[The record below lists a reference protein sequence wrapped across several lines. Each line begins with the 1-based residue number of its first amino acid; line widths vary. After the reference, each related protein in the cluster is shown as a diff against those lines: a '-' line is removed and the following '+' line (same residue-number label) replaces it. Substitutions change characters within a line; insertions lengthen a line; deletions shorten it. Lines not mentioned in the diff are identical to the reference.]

1 MPPTIPKPPTGR
13 WRSAI
18 APQER
23 LTGIRAFARVLLLAL
38 LLTQGLGDASAQS
51 MLAFTE
57 PPSGELKL
65 AHAAMPLMLEDE
77 EATSTLPAPTVMD
90 TDEPAPADPLQAQI
104 QALSK
109 RIEELEKSQAASS
122 KTKEG
127 SQGSDKK
134 EAKSDSKDKK
144 EADKADKTK
153 VSEWTDLSED
163 KWTIK
168 LGGHIQMDYINW
180 ADTDPN
186 ITDPLAVNQF
196 NYRRLRLVADGT
208 GYGVF
213 DFRLQMTLEPGQG
226 LNTNNTATPDV
237 KDAYL
242 SMNEI
247 PLLGRMR
254 VGNFFVPFGLEQVT
268 NDTNN
273 IFVERSIPTQGI
285 FTADR
290 EVGIAFYNC
299 TPDQRIS
306 WTTGMFFDSISDT
319 FKTRFDDNQGYRMSG
334 RLVYLPYYDEPSGG
348 RYLVHTALGVLHT
361 DDNDDTVRFA
371 ARPQIQK
378 GPILI
383 DTGNLAADDYT
394 TGNAEL
400 AVVWG
405 RITSQSEAY
414 VSTVNMLNGDTHT
427 VGGAY
432 THLSWFLTGESRVY
446 ERFGQHGAQFGR
458 NKPFSNFFATPGGVS
473 WGAWE
478 AKARWSYLD
487 LTSVNQGQYNDST
500 FGFNWYWS
508 DRMRWMF
515 DWIHPW
521 TDSQTVFGD
530 TSSDLLALRLD
541 FNW

>member
-1 MPPTIPKPPTGR
+1 
-13 WRSAI
+13 
-18 APQER
+18 
-23 LTGIRAFARVLLLAL
+23 
-38 LLTQGLGDASAQS
+38 
-51 MLAFTE
+51 
-57 PPSGELKL
+57 
-65 AHAAMPLMLEDE
+65 
-77 EATSTLPAPTVMD
+77 
-90 TDEPAPADPLQAQI
+90 
-104 QALSK
+104 
-109 RIEELEKSQAASS
+109 
-122 KTKEG
+122 
-127 SQGSDKK
+127 
-134 EAKSDSKDKK
+134 
-144 EADKADKTK
+144 
-153 VSEWTDLSED
+153 
-163 KWTIK
+163 
-168 LGGHIQMDYINW
+168 
-180 ADTDPN
+180 
-186 ITDPLAVNQF
+186 
-196 NYRRLRLVADGT
+196 
-208 GYGVF
+208 
-213 DFRLQMTLEPGQG
+213 
-226 LNTNNTATPDV
+226 
-237 KDAYL
+237 
-242 SMNEI
+242 
-247 PLLGRMR
+247 MR

-348 RYLVHTALGVLHT
+348 RYLVHTAVGVLHT

-458 NKPFSNFFATPGGVS
+458 NKPFSNFFATPGGELGRLGS
-473 WGAWE
+473 
-478 AKARWSYLD
+478 
-487 LTSVNQGQYNDST
+487 QST
-500 FGFNWYWS
+500 LVL
-508 DRMRWMF
+508 
-515 DWIHPW
+515 P
-521 TDSQTVFGD
+521 
-530 TSSDLLALRLD
+530 
-541 FNW
+541 